1 MKKLFTLLALL
12 TCFLGANAIE
22 IVDAEVDFSQY
33 TDISEVKWY
42 GWGASSQA
50 LERLSIVDGCL
61 HFESSE
67 VPLNDEGVPTG
78 WLAQFHPIGGV
89 SAEVDVTYT
98 VHFKIKGDH
107 EENISLLGFGT
118 TPYGQFPVTTE
129 WVEGTIDYVC
139 TKAEGD
145 MLMQSGGYI
154 GSWDLAYL
162 KITHEGKEEKPV
174 NWVEIIE
181 NGNAEKTW
189 ASMGLADVK
198 FNDMDNNFKVCA
210 WAKERERNMND
221 DGGWDPFPA
230 DIEEDPD
237 EAGNHVF
244 VCHGQEAT
252 TEGSAAAWD
261 NQFWIQSPKQWQSG
275 EEFQLKFRYKASKT
289 VETETQIHHQTPS
302 DYLIWHAIGNITF
315 TEEWQ
320 EFDETVTMQDDMS
333 GGWSIAFNLNAKD
346 TEAINFYFDDISWK
360 KMDLKE
366 GYFVAYANADNGI
379 EYDFDEAIE
388 FVDDP
393 TQDYTMIAT
402 VGKEGDESSWVKEV
416 MISTVYGNSKAFKA
430 NTLKPTQD
438 INDQDG
444 WAPLDYA
451 SNYKIALPAAGVW
464 KISIATDENSI
475 NFYQIEGDAPWEPIE
490 FTENP
495 TEIVI
500 DATAK
505 ISQPWDAQFWVY
517 TDEVLP
523 KGTETTISFDY
534 MMESDELEEATVGT
548 QSHAAPGAYLHWAAI
563 GDVTFTGE
571 WKTFTGTYTVPNE
584 ADGTQSIAFN
594 LSQDSPVKFHIKNFI
609 WGYSNHRASLIDM
622 ESGDKNFYI
631 KEGQTPEG
639 AYQTHL
645 WGTDPIFVKNKVEGD
660 INEDGEPGIGDLIC
674 ITNFMTQGEDS
685 GYTLEQCD
693 LNKDTEVGIGDIITL
708 TNIMTG
714 AGEEE

>member
-33 TDISEVKWY
+33 SDISEVKWY

-50 LERLSIVDGCL
+50 LERLSIKDGCL

-67 VPLNDEGVPTG
+67 VPLNDNGEPTG

-174 NWVEIIE
+174 NWIEILD
-181 NGNAEKTW
+181 NGDAEKPW
-189 ASMGLADVK
+189 GDLAEVK
-198 FNDMDNNFKVCA
+198 WNDKENNFKICA
-210 WAKERERNMND
+210 WAKERERMTETND
-221 DGGWDPFPA
+221 DGSESFVPFPA
-230 DIEEDPD
+230 DIVEDPD
-237 EAGNHVF
+237 DPSNHVF
-244 VCHGQEAT
+244 ICDGRAAI
-252 TEGSAAAWD
+252 TEGDPAAWD
-261 NQFWIQSPKQWQSG
+261 NQFWIQSPQEWAAG

-289 VETETQIHHQTPS
+289 VKAQTQIHHQNPS
-302 DYLIWHAIGNITF
+302 DYLIWHAIGDITF

-320 EFDETVTMQDDMS
+320 TFDQTVTMGDDMG
-333 GGWSIAFNLNAKD
+333 GGWSIAFNLNANDKD
-346 TEAINFYFDDISWK
+346 AIKFYFDDISWK

-388 FVDDP
+388 FVEDAELEA
-393 TQDYTMIAT
+393 MVAT
-402 VGKEGDESSWVKEV
+402 VGKEGKQDTWVKEV

-430 NTLKPTQD
+430 KTIKPSGA
-438 INDQDG
+438 INDPEA
-444 WAPLDYA
+444 WTPIANA
-451 SNYKIALPAAGVW
+451 SNFKIELPAAGVW
-464 KISIATDENSI
+464 RIAIDTKENSI
-475 NFYQIEGDAPWEPIE
+475 NFFEIEGDQPFDPVE
-490 FTENP
+490 FVANP
-495 TEIVI
+495 TEVVI
-500 DATAK
+500 DATAQ
-505 ISQPWDAQFWVY
+505 IEQPWDAQFWVY
-517 TDEVLP
+517 TEEALP
-523 KGTETTISFDY
+523 KGTETVIEFDY
-534 MMESDELEEATVGT
+534 MMESDELEAATAGT
-548 QSHAAPGAYLHWAAI
+548 QCHAAPGAYLHWGAI
-563 GDVTFTGE
+563 GDVKFTGE
-571 WKTFTGTYTVPNE
+571 WQHFSQTFTVPNE
-584 ADGTQSIAFN
+584 GDNMQSIAFN
-594 LSQDSPVKFHIKNFI
+594 LSQGSPVKFHIKGFI
-609 WGYSNHRASLIDM
+609 WGLSNHKASLIDM

-631 KEGQTPEG
+631 KEGKTAEG

-645 WGTDPIFVKNKVEGD
+645 WGTDPIFVLNKVEGD
-660 INEDGEPGIGDLIC
+660 ANGDNIVDVSDIDTIIELIGTEFDETNEDHVKADVNGDK
-674 ITNFMTQGEDS
+674 TFDVS
-685 GYTLEQCD
+685 
-693 LNKDTEVGIGDIITL
+693 DIDYVIEK
-708 TNIMTG
+708 IK
-714 AGEEE
+714 